1 MQIITTKSELCKSL
15 TNSTGIRIGFVPT
28 MGALHQG
35 HLSLVMRSKRESE
48 VTVVSIFV
56 NPTQFNDSRDLEK
69 YPRTLDADINLLSQV
84 GCDIVFAP
92 TVDEMYPEKDTRIF
106 NFGTLETVME
116 GRHRPGHFNGVAQ
129 IVSKLFD
136 AVQPHIAYFGE
147 KDFQQLAII
156 RRMVR
161 VMNLPVE
168 IVGCPIVREA
178 TGLAMSSR
186 NALLTLEQCQ
196 LAVHISQV
204 LNESRQFVPETP
216 VSELHTALVAAIN
229 QVEGLEVEYFDIV
242 DGKTLQSIE
251 KWEETDDIVGCIT
264 VYCGKVRLIDNIR
277 YK

>member
-35 HLSLVMRSKRESE
+35 HLSLVMRSKRENE

-106 NFGTLETVME
+106 HFGTLETVME
-116 GRHRPGHFNGVAQ
+116 GKHRPGHFNGVAQ

-156 RRMVR
+156 REMVKQL
-161 VMNLPVE
+161 NYT
-168 IVGCPIVREA
+168 ITIAGCPIVRESS
-178 TGLAMSSR
+178 GLALSSR
-186 NALLTLEQCQ
+186 NVLLSAEEHKKAPIIYQILSESCIFVAQKQ
-196 LAVHISQV
+196 PHEVRNWV
-204 LNESRQFVPETP
+204 LNKFQNT
-216 VSELHTALVAAIN
+216 
-229 QVEGLEVEYFDIV
+229 GLDVEYFEIV
-242 DGKTLQSIE
+242 DGYSLQPVSSWNE
-251 KWEETDDIVGCIT
+251 SDYIVGCIA
-264 VYCGKVRLIDNIR
+264 VFCGKIRLIDNIPFKR
-277 YK
+277 